1 LLLLSCQLELFFLT
15 LRTAKARFPLFM
27 FLLFNHLLLTMLRI
41 GPWDLLLVII
51 LFVVVGNFFFIKWR
65 DKKSQF
71 EKQVLEEKISIRT
84 VEVLQQK
91 FELEK
96 KNELIAEKN
105 KEMTDSLNYAKRIQ
119 AAILPKTE
127 LIHAAFDQSFILY
140 MPKDIVSGDFYSFYQ
155 KDNKL
160 LIAAADCTGHGVAG
174 AIMSMIGSSIMNQII
189 NEKDVTDPA
198 EILNQLNTGIIDAL
212 KQAENSSHDG
222 MDVSLCAFNLGKM
235 DVTFAGAN
243 RPLWL
248 VRNDALE
255 VFKSDKFPI
264 GGLQID
270 HSGSFMNQQIK
281 LQKNDMV
288 YLFSDGYADQFGGM
302 LGKKLMTKKFK
313 ETLLS
318 IRDKSMDEQ
327 GIFLHQFIKDWMGGE
342 FEQVDDILV
351 IGIRI

>member
-1 LLLLSCQLELFFLT
+1 MLLLLT
-15 LRTAKARFPLFM
+15 H
-27 FLLFNHLLLTMLRI
+27 LLFSMLRI

-51 LFVVVGNFFFIKWR
+51 LFVIIGNFFFIKWR

-127 LIHAAFDQSFILY
+127 LIHSAFEQSFILY
-140 MPKDIVSGDFYSFYQ
+140 MPKDIVSGDFYSFSH
-155 KDNKL
+155 KGNKI

-174 AIMSMIGSSIMNQII
+174 AIMSMIGSSLINQII
-189 NEKDVTDPA
+189 NEKGITDPA

-212 KQAENSSHDG
+212 KQTENSSHDG
-222 MDVSLCAFNLGKM
+222 MDISLCAFDLENM
-235 DVTFAGAN
+235 EVVFAGAN

-248 VRNDALE
+248 VRNETLE
-255 VFKSDKFPI
+255 VFKSDKYPI

-270 HSGSFMNQQIK
+270 HKESFNRQQIK
-281 LQKNDMV
+281 LQKNDSV
-288 YLFSDGYADQFGGM
+288 YIFSDGYADQFGGM

-313 ETLLS
+313 EVLLS
-318 IRDKSMDEQ
+318 IQDKSMNEQ
-327 GIFLHQFIKDWMGGE
+327 GIYLNQFIKDWMGGE
-342 FEQVDDILV
+342 FEQVDDMMV
-351 IGIRI
+351 IGLKI

>member
-1 LLLLSCQLELFFLT
+1 MLLSITHLFLT
-15 LRTAKARFPLFM
+15 I
-27 FLLFNHLLLTMLRI
+27 LRI

-71 EKQVLEEKISIRT
+71 EIQVLEEKISIRT

-127 LIHAAFDQSFILY
+127 LIHAAFEQSFILY
-140 MPKDIVSGDFYSFYQ
+140 LPKDIVSGDFYSFSQ
-155 KDNKL
+155 KNDKIM
-160 LIAAADCTGHGVAG
+160 IAAADCTGHGVAG
-174 AIMSMIGSSIMNQII
+174 AIMSMIGSSLMNQII
-189 NEKDVTDPA
+189 NEKGITDPA
-198 EILNQLNTGIIDAL
+198 EILNQLNDGIIDSL

-222 MDVSLCAFNLGKM
+222 MDVSLCAFDLKNM
-235 DVTFAGAN
+235 EVVFAGAN

-248 VRNDALE
+248 VRNENLE
-255 VFKSDKFPI
+255 AFKSDKFPI

-270 HSGSFMNQQIK
+270 HNGSFTNQQIK
-281 LQKNDMV
+281 LQKNDSI
-288 YLFSDGYADQFGGM
+288 YIFSDGYADQFGGM

-313 ETLLS
+313 EVLLS
-318 IRDKSMDEQ
+318 IQDKSMEEQ
-327 GIFLHQFIKDWMGGE
+327 GIYLHQFIKDWMGDA
-342 FEQVDDILV
+342 FEQVDDIMV
-351 IGIRI
+351 IGIKI